1 MHRAVEQVL
10 QRVRGAKEDSDFN
23 YFFSLLLAGEALF
36 KTITVGLV
44 AALDDDKDRNR
55 YRLEHT
61 LARAD
66 GLGEWGRVLE
76 EAISGPASQYL
87 LVDARTEQAELA
99 RICGPAD
106 WQYRAVASLKSALDA
121 LGISAEE
128 VPAKSDLKRWFRLF
142 VTLRNKTR
150 GHGATHPS
158 KAGLG
163 AADLQ
168 ASIECIY
175 QNLSLI
181 HRPWADIF
189 RNYSGKYRVLP
200 ITDDT
205 SCFNCLRTE
214 SHHALRNGIYVYFG
228 GFRRVP
234 LLLAGPELRDFFFAN
249 GGLGAKRFEMLSY
262 LTDDRLDGDAGD
274 YAVPPG
280 TLPASETEGHG
291 ELLPR
296 GQCFSNVPEVLEDY
310 VVRPALE
317 SELRRLLL
325 DDRRPIVTLVGRGG
339 IGKTSLALKVIH
351 DLYQTGRYGA
361 IVWLSS
367 RDVDLKLT
375 GPKPVRPN
383 VIAPEEM
390 GHLYA
395 RLVLPQD
402 QVKTKGFNARVF
414 LERQLEKNDLGP
426 CLYIFDNFE
435 TTQSPI
441 DMFNWIDTF
450 IRSPNK
456 ILITTRLRE
465 FKGDYPLEVKGM
477 KDDEARDL
485 INRTSVTL
493 GIGAMLDRTRIDEIV
508 HTAEGHPYVMK
519 ILLGELAGTGRVV
532 NVAKLIAGND
542 ELLTALFERTYASL
556 APCAQRAFLT
566 LCAWNSSVPRIAVEA
581 VLMRST
587 AERQEVENGLE
598 ALVQYSMAELH
609 TAPADQQIFIRLPLV
624 ASAFG
629 TKKLNVSPLRASI
642 LSDVEILQMLGPS
655 RSDDIHLGLAYKLE
669 KFISNI
675 ARRVDAGQ
683 AFEDYAAIFEMICR
697 AYAPGWLILARWH
710 LGTGRPEDN
719 EKAKA
724 ELTRYL
730 EQNPTETD
738 AADAWRL
745 LGQACYRTGDKLGEI
760 HSFIERAQ
768 LASVSFYDISST
780 ANRLN
785 SLLRENE
792 LDVDKD
798 EKRNLAQRLLGVLE
812 VRIGEATAGDYS
824 RMAWLALHTDQQF
837 KAIEFTRAG
846 LELDPDNQYCNALKE
861 RLGVGCSEATSHP

>member
-1 MHRAVEQVL
+1 MHRAIEQVL
-10 QRVRGAKEDSDFN
+10 QRVRDSKADSDFN

-36 KTITVGLV
+36 KTVTLGMI
-44 AALDDDKDRNR
+44 AALEDDKDRNR
-55 YRLEHT
+55 YRLEHA

-76 EAISGPASQYL
+76 DALSGPASQFL
-87 LVDARTEQAELA
+87 LVDARAEQAELA
-99 RICGPAD
+99 RVCSPGD
-106 WQYRAVASLKSALDA
+106 WQYEAVASLKAALNA
-121 LGISAEE
+121 LGVDAEE
-128 VPAKSDLKRWFRLF
+128 LPAKTDMKRWFRLF

-150 GHGATHPS
+150 GHGAMHPS

-163 AADLQ
+163 VADLH

-175 QNLSLI
+175 RNLSLLR
-181 HRPWADIF
+181 RPWADIL

-200 ITDDT
+200 ITEDFSPFD
-205 SCFNCLRTE
+205 CLRRE
-214 SHHALRNGIYVYFG
+214 AHHVLRNGVYVYFR

-234 LLLAGPELRDFFFAN
+234 LLSAGPELRDFYFAN

-262 LTDDRLDGDAGD
+262 LSDDRQDGDAGD

-291 ELLPR
+291 ELLPC
-296 GQCFSNVPEVLEDY
+296 GGCFSNVPDVLEDY
-310 VVRPALE
+310 VHRPALE
-317 SELRRLLL
+317 GELRRLLL
-325 DDRRPIVTLVGRGG
+325 DDRRPVVTLVGRGG
-339 IGKTSLALKVIH
+339 IGKTSLSLKVIH
-351 DLYQTGRYGA
+351 GLYDAGRYDA

-383 VIAPEEM
+383 VISPEEM
-390 GHLYA
+390 GRLYA
-395 RLVLPQD
+395 GLVLPPD
-402 QVKTKGFNARVF
+402 QLKVKGFNAREF
-414 LERQLEKNDLGP
+414 FEKQLERNDLGS
-426 CLYIFDNFE
+426 CLYVFDNFE

-441 DMFNWIDTF
+441 DMFNWVDTF

-456 ILITTRLRE
+456 VLITTRLRD

-477 KDDEARDL
+477 EDAEARDL
-485 INRTSVTL
+485 VARTGGAL
-493 GIGAMLDRTRIDEIV
+493 GISALLDRPHVDEIV
-508 HTAEGHPYVMK
+508 RTAEGHPYVMK
-519 ILLGELAGTGRVV
+519 ILLGELARTGQIA

-566 LCAWNSSVPRIAVEA
+566 LCAWSSSVPRIALEA

-587 AERQEVENGLE
+587 AERHEVETGVE

-609 TAPADQQIFIRLPLV
+609 TAPSDQQVFIRLPLV

-629 TKKLNVSPLRASI
+629 KKKLNVSPLRASI
-642 LSDVEILQMLGPS
+642 LSDVELLQMLGPS
-655 RSDDIHLGLAYKLE
+655 RNDDVHLGLAHKLE
-669 KFISNI
+669 KFIGNI

-683 AFEDYAAIFEMICR
+683 PFDDYAPIVEMICR
-697 AYAPGWLILARWH
+697 AYVPGWLMLARWH
-710 LGTGRPEDN
+710 LGTGTPDDC
-719 EKAKA
+719 EKAKL

-730 EQNPTETD
+730 EQNPAEAD
-738 AADAWRL
+738 AADAWRM
-745 LGQACYRTGDKLGEI
+745 LGHACYRTGDKLGEI
-760 HSFIERAQ
+760 HAFIERAQ
-768 LASVSFYDISST
+768 LASVPFYDISST

-785 SLLRENE
+785 ALLREHE
-792 LDVDKD
+792 LDVEKE
-798 EKRNLAQRLLGVLE
+798 EKRHLAQRLLGVLE
-812 VRIGEATAGDYS
+812 GRRDEANADDFS

-846 LELDPDNQYCNALKE
+846 LQLEPDNPHCLGLKE
-861 RLGVGCSEATSHP
+861 RLGVEAERTMRS